1 MLTIVTIIL
10 TWYLLLPLPLLRR
23 TRHMMTRK
31 AARHEKKR
39 IAMKRPCT
47 QNENMVVIMVKAT
60 MQETKN
66 EFETSNMLA
75 TATKNYDDGSSDV
88 HNEDGE
94 NLGSAGV

>member
-1 MLTIVTIIL
+1 
-10 TWYLLLPLPLLRR
+10 
-23 TRHMMTRK
+23 MMTRK
-31 AARHEKKR
+31 AARHEKKS
-39 IAMKRPCT
+39 ITMKRPCT

-66 EFETSNMLA
+66 ECERSNMLA

>member
-1 MLTIVTIIL
+1 
-10 TWYLLLPLPLLRR
+10 
-23 TRHMMTRK
+23 MMTRK

-60 MQETKN
+60 IQETKN
-66 EFETSNMLA
+66 KCERSNMLA
-75 TATKNYDDGSSDV
+75 TATKNHDDGSSDV

>member
-1 MLTIVTIIL
+1 
-10 TWYLLLPLPLLRR
+10 
-23 TRHMMTRK
+23 MMTRK

-60 MQETKN
+60 IQETKN
-66 EFETSNMLA
+66 ECERSNMLA

>member
-1 MLTIVTIIL
+1 
-10 TWYLLLPLPLLRR
+10 
-23 TRHMMTRK
+23 MMTRK
-31 AARHEKKR
+31 AARHEKNR

-60 MQETKN
+60 IQETKN
-66 EFETSNMLA
+66 ECERSNMLA

-94 NLGSAGV
+94 HLGSAGV

>member
-60 MQETKN
+60 TQETKN

-75 TATKNYDDGSSDV
+75 TATKNYDDGSDV

-94 NLGSAGV
+94 HLGSAGV

>member
-60 MQETKN
+60 IQETNN
-66 EFETSNMLA
+66 ECERSNMLA

-94 NLGSAGV
+94 HLGSAGV

>member
-1 MLTIVTIIL
+1 
-10 TWYLLLPLPLLRR
+10 
-23 TRHMMTRK
+23 MMTRK

-60 MQETKN
+60 IQETKN
-66 EFETSNMLA
+66 ECERSNMLA

-88 HNEDGE
+88 HNEDGDD
-94 NLGSAGV
+94 LGSAGV

>member
-1 MLTIVTIIL
+1 
-10 TWYLLLPLPLLRR
+10 
-23 TRHMMTRK
+23 MMTRK

-60 MQETKN
+60 IQETKN
-66 EFETSNMLA
+66 ECERSNMLA

-88 HNEDGE
+88 HNEQGE
-94 NLGSAGV
+94 HLGSAGV